1 MIHMNKKKL
10 LINILSVLL
19 LANLCAVFLYFFKSP
34 EKGLIPKT
42 NPQVYDFK
50 TIKISSS
57 DDFNL
62 GDFKLISY
70 KAEEPE
76 IQKFVSDFIYFLDDY
91 EYVPG
96 KRNTKFYSYFTNID
110 YNTDL
115 FDPSYDSKLFNESLR
130 LISRYV
136 YTDWWVGAEVKTKKI
151 SEIQIL
157 SKSVNEKV
165 ALLPNPVDK
174 YTVGVIAEVE
184 RGSLLDANVK
194 RYDDLRLME
203 ITIVKENGQFKI
215 HDLSLLTDNAQI
227 KSFLG
232 KFGNSESLSID
243 SLLKDLKNGTED
255 SYNSGKSINKYIPSA
270 TDGLPQNISFAKVK
284 NLDDSKVGDIVKDID
299 EKVLVITSCDQN
311 GKVESIGA
319 GFFIRPG
326 VIVTNCHV
334 IAGAKKL
341 NIITNKGKQIE
352 LDGIIAADGVL
363 DIALLKTKDE
373 TGVPV
378 KLGAVNELKREDA
391 LIAIGHP
398 LGVTYSVSTGIFDAA
413 TKNQDVVFLKNR
425 LPLSPGNSGG
435 PLINVKGE
443 VIGINTAIN
452 QFGDLSFAIPV
463 SYLASVLK
471 ALDKYKFI
479 NIKAVELK

>member
-1 MIHMNKKKL
+1 MNKKKFL
-10 LINILSVLL
+10 VNILSILL
-19 LANLCAVFLYFFKSP
+19 LVNLCAVFLFLFKSP
-34 EKGLIPKT
+34 EKSLVQKNIP
-42 NPQVYDFK
+42 PISDFK

-62 GDFKLISY
+62 GTFKLISY

-91 EYVPG
+91 EYIPG
-96 KRNTKFYSYFTNID
+96 KRNVKFYNYFTNID

-115 FDPSYDSKLFNESLR
+115 FDSSYDPKLFNESLR

-157 SKSVNEKV
+157 SKNVNEKI
-165 ALLPNPVDK
+165 ALLPNAVDK

-184 RGSLLDANVK
+184 RGSLLKANVK
-194 RYDDLRLME
+194 RYDDLRMME
-203 ITIVKENGQFKI
+203 FTIVKENGQFKI
-215 HDLSLLTDNAQI
+215 HDFSLLTDNDQI

-243 SLLKDLKNGTED
+243 NLLKDLKNGTGD
-255 SYNSGKSINKYIPSA
+255 AYNSSKKINKYIPSA

-284 NLDDSKVGDIVKDID
+284 NLDDLKVQNIVKNVD
-299 EKVLVITSCDQN
+299 EKILVITNCDQN

-326 VIVTNCHV
+326 IIVTNCHV

-341 NIITNKGKQIE
+341 NIITNKGKQIV

-373 TGVPV
+373 TGEPV
-378 KLGAVNELKREDA
+378 NLGAANELKREDA

-398 LGVTYSVSTGIFDAA
+398 LGVTYSVSTGIFDNV
-413 TKNQDVVFLKNR
+413 TKNQDVMFLKNR

-435 PLINVKGE
+435 PLLNEKGE
-443 VIGINTAIN
+443 VVGINTAIN
-452 QFGDLSFAIPV
+452 QFGDISFAIPV
-463 SYLASVLK
+463 SYLDSVLK
-471 ALDKYKFI
+471 SLNKYKFI
-479 NIKAVELK
+479 DIKVVELK